1 MPLVKCP
8 HCQFEVFSKITVCP
22 RCNGGLSPFPR
33 PKMVKKTVW
42 EPAAKDIENEIL
54 RPTSDPY
61 IKVVSYSFR
70 TDEDRYS
77 GEAGYYVFILE
88 LDHWGRTEPMTKIYK
103 QRLLDKV
110 ASVERKC
117 AEWNRKIGFNF
128 SIEYFFVD
136 K

>member
-1 MPLVKCP
+1 MSLVKCP
-8 HCQFEVFSKITVCP
+8 HCYFEIFTKTTICP
-22 RCNGGLSPFPR
+22 RCDGGLSLSSY

-42 EPAAKDIENEIL
+42 EPAVKDIEKEIK
-54 RPTSDPY
+54 RPSPD
-61 IKVVSYSFR
+61 SYTAMWFYKAR

-77 GEAGYYVFILE
+77 GDASYYTFILE
-88 LDHWGRTEPMTKIYK
+88 LDHWGRTETMAKVYK
-103 QRLLDKV
+103 KNLQDRV
-110 ASVERKC
+110 ASIERKC